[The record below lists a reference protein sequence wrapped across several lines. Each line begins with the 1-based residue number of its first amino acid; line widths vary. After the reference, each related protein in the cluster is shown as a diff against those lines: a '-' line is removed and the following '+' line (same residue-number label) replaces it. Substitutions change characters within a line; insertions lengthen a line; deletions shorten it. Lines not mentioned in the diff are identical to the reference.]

1 MLGLFEN
8 AASSSPLADR
18 IKVDDDLLRKFKCD
32 ESTFGSIQGEKP
44 FECPACQK
52 RFSHSGSYSSHMSS
66 KKCTPGNGS
75 PSLKQ
80 GLPTM
85 VPQSAS
91 PGSGGGLFGASDQ
104 LTPPSTVSPI
114 AQNFLAACLKAQTAQ
129 TSPAE
134 SEETHN
140 DVKEVKEEKK
150 KEEDK
155 LIFGLMTPPKT
166 EGSEWRPMR
175 SRSFL
180 TDAQVSIL
188 QSHFQRNPFPSK
200 YDLAALAMQIGVNK
214 RVVQVWFQNT
224 RAKERRTNRTFDEAM
239 SDDEKMSEG
248 PETPLDLSL
257 KEEEEEEVEPQDEAA
272 EDPPRPSS
280 LTQPPSALEAFLEQQ
295 ADAVRKALEEAK
307 AEPSKLDSSS
317 PSAAH
322 SPAPSATSPATTSS
336 TSSGI
341 WPTNFFLS
349 QYSLLGTQGL
359 ADLRKVLDKGDVES
373 SRSPTPHKPRS
384 TTSAEEGEG
393 LFACDRCEK
402 VFGKQSSLNR
412 HKYEHSGQR
421 PYKCDTCDKAFK
433 HKHHLTE
440 HKRLHSGE
448 KPFECLK
455 CHKRFSH
462 SGSYSQH
469 MSHRYSYCKPFM
481 QEQKLVDDD
490 AALVEAQPM
499 ES

>member
-32 ESTFGSIQGEKP
+32 ECGKAFKFKHHLKEHIRIHSGEKP

-104 LTPPSTVSPI
+104 L
-114 AQNFLAACLKAQTAQ
+114 A
-129 TSPAE
+129 
-134 SEETHN
+134 
-140 DVKEVKEEKK
+140 K

-155 LIFGLMTPPKT
+155 SIFGLMTPPKT

-257 KEEEEEEVEPQDEAA
+257 KEDEEDEVEPQDEAA

-307 AEPSKLDSSS
+307 AEPSKPDSLS

-359 ADLRKVLDKGDVES
+359 ADLRKVLDRGDVES

-481 QEQKLVDDD
+481 QEQKLADDE